1 MANLVIGPML
11 RYVRDSEA
19 TVWVET
25 DGPCRIEVLGHRSD
39 TFQVN
44 ARHYAIVAISGLAW
58 PPGLEVEVDRRCC
71 LSRVANGHKRFVLW
85 LVLIIALIAVIGL
98 GFLLKAAFVTLL
110 VIAAVV
116 IVLGLAIGRVVGR

>member
-1 MANLVIGPML
+1 M
-11 RYVRDSEA
+11 
-19 TVWVET
+19 
-25 DGPCRIEVLGHRSD
+25 CRPLYGSIKLLPNQEVS
-39 TFQVN
+39 
-44 ARHYAIVAISGLAW
+44 A
-58 PPGLEVEVDRRCC
+58 VDRRCC

-85 LVLIIALIAVIGL
+85 LVLIIALIAIIGL